1 MIQVTYTCRSKPN
14 RVNASGRNGP
24 HGIKSHTSRDLNF
37 TSRVHLGNRIPP
49 RYRLKLCNGTGV
61 TSVDDA
67 RGGN

>member
-1 MIQVTYTCRSKPN
+1 MIQVKRTCRSKPN

-24 HGIKSHTSRDLNF
+24 HGIKSHASRDLNF
-37 TSRVHLGNRIPP
+37 TSRVHPGNGIPP
-49 RYRLKLCNGTGV
+49 RHRLRLSNSTRV